1 MDLIIPEYLH
11 TPFVGIKVH
20 TRRFCMPSF
29 DFFTRLTLSPGI
41 KNRASF
47 VAGVISFVFFWCSL
61 SSDAFP
67 GESAA
72 LMVSRLSI
80 EPWFGPGF
88 PLWRLAT
95 APLARLSPG
104 MAVYLLNL
112 WSALCAGIAVGLL
125 CRYMIAWIRSK
136 IGLDGVED
144 GYADGTALLSGL
156 LSSLFFATSAPLW
169 VSATRLH
176 TQGFHAILILLAFNL
191 LQGYVD
197 NGGKWRTY
205 ALALLCGLGIV
216 ETVLM
221 LVVAPFLIARLLY
234 SMYRRHDTPRGR
246 LAGLTVTG
254 VIGTILCA
262 YLFRHT
268 SASGDALQTAI
279 ANGQSLALYLLKEQ
293 YHLSQNMFPRVGW
306 VWTVFAI
313 AVPWVAIQFE
323 AKTGL
328 NDRLN
333 IAATLFHVVLAVLAL
348 LIHANVSFLPWANT
362 LPDGRLPVLE
372 LLLTSMTAGYAF
384 ACWFVRLCDSSRAVE
399 REENLGSRSGP
410 DVQAEERRLRM
421 AMNCTLCGVLVLGT
435 LVSAVSNGRLASGRR
450 GTFVRTYVETLLAQ
464 LGDRTWLVTDGLLD
478 PLLQISALCRGQ
490 TLHLLDLSSERQP
503 DRIRSLRQAIAADA
517 SLKMNASDYLN
528 AANLGGAAFI
538 QEWLATDPQA
548 ANRVAFYAP
557 PDLLFE
563 AGLTP
568 LPDRLLFTACQD
580 AAPLRNRDLFHEQ
593 EPFWAEADQLLAGQT
608 EGDPIFWLRG
618 ALRRH
623 VSLVAN
629 NLGVLLEDLERPA
642 DAYKAYRR
650 ALAFCPDNFSAMLNR
665 VVLTRKGIEAAEKP
679 EAEADA
685 KIALDKLSRIPDPG
699 RLARFYGYVRVPGEF
714 SRQSAQWSR
723 FGQPKMATAALRR
736 AMELSPKEQKAPFL
750 KGLAEIELSDGNL
763 TESAALYQRVLDQAP
778 LDIPA
783 LLGMVRVA
791 VSRSDVNAAR
801 TYLNDAKMAGISDA
815 TYQLEDATIDFAAND
830 WETAQRKLQELTDQD
845 PKLLRAWALQANI
858 LITQAKA
865 AEVEQIILPR
875 MLAATGNAPHFLIAL
890 TQGYVLQAKGPK
902 SYEEAR
908 VAFLRAYKLNPGNR
922 QVLTALLNLDYA
934 LRDAAA
940 TESHAAALL
949 RMDRDDVLANYL
961 MGTLLI
967 SRNDLAGAE
976 AHLRRCLAAKPSSPV
991 CNDLAETLR
1000 MQGKLEEAEKAVRQ
1014 ALALDPKNAFA
1025 HDTLA
1030 CILLAAGRLQE
1041 ARQACDA
1048 ALALD
1053 PKALPFKLTEVRIL
1067 ALSGGDPAEARERVR
1082 RLNQHA
1088 DRLSPQQR
1096 ADLAGVAA
1104 ELKKR

>member
-1 MDLIIPEYLH
+1 
-11 TPFVGIKVH
+11 
-20 TRRFCMPSF
+20 MPSF
-29 DFFTRLTLSPGI
+29 VPFSRLTLSPGI
-41 KNRASF
+41 KNGVAFAAGISSF
-47 VAGVISFVFFWCSL
+47 VLFWLSL
-61 SSDAFP
+61 SPSAFP

-72 LMVSRLSI
+72 LTVSRLNI

-95 APLARLSPG
+95 APLARLSPD
-104 MAVYLLNL
+104 MAVYTLNL

-125 CRYMIAWIRSK
+125 TRYMIGWIRSK
-136 IGLDGVED
+136 IRPDGIEER
-144 GYADGTALLSGL
+144 YADGTAILSGL
-156 LSSLFFATSAPLW
+156 LAALFFATSAPVW

-176 TQGFHAILILLAFNL
+176 TQGFHAILIVLAFNL
-191 LQGYVD
+191 LQDYVAS
-197 NGGKWRTY
+197 GGKWRTY
-205 ALALLCGLGIV
+205 ALALLCGVGIV

-221 LVVAPFLIARLLY
+221 LVVAPFLIASLLI
-234 SMYRRHDTPRGR
+234 SMYRRHDTPWGR

-254 VIGTILCA
+254 VIGTVLCA

-279 ANGQSLALYLLKEQ
+279 AKGQSLSLYLLKEQ
-293 YHLSQNMFPRVGW
+293 YHLLQNMFPRVGW
-306 VWTVFAI
+306 VWPVFFI

-328 NDRLN
+328 NDRRN
-333 IAATLFHVVLAVLAL
+333 IAAALFHVVLAVLAL
-348 LIHANVSFLPWANT
+348 LIHANVSFLPWANA
-362 LPDGRLPVLE
+362 LPGGRLPVLE

-384 ACWFVRLCDSSRAVE
+384 ACLFARLCDSSLEAE
-399 REENLGSRSGP
+399 REHKRGSRRVP
-410 DVQAEERRLRM
+410 DVQAEERRLRV
-421 AMNCTLCGVLVLGT
+421 ALLCILCVALVAATLL
-435 LVSAVSNGRLASGRR
+435 SALSNGRLASGRR
-450 GTFVRTYVETLLAQ
+450 GAFARTYVEALLGQ

-503 DRIRSLRQAIAADA
+503 DHIRRLRQAITDDA
-517 SLKMNASDYLN
+517 SLKTNASDYLN

-538 QEWLATDPQA
+538 QDWLATDPHA

-580 AAPLRNRDLFHEQ
+580 TAPLRNRDLCQEQ
-593 EPFWAEADQLLAGQT
+593 EPFWAEAEQMLAGET
-608 EGDPIFWLRG
+608 EGDPVLWLRG

-629 NLGVLLEDLERPA
+629 NLGVLLEDLERPTE
-642 DAYKAYRR
+642 AYKAYRR
-650 ALAFCPDNFSAMLNR
+650 ALSLCPDNFSAMLNR
-665 VVLTRKGIEAAEKP
+665 VVLTRKGVEAAEKP
-679 EAEADA
+679 EAETDA
-685 KIALDKLSRIPDPG
+685 RIALDKLSSIPDPG

-714 SRQSAQWSR
+714 SRQSAQWSS

-763 TESAALYQRVLDQAP
+763 TESAALYQRVLDQTP

-791 VSRSDVNAAR
+791 VSRSDVKAAR
-801 TYLNDAKMAGISDA
+801 TYLNDAKLAGIPDA

-875 MLAATGNAPHFLIAL
+875 MLTATGNAPHYLIAL
-890 TQGYVLQAKGPK
+890 TQGYVFQAKGRK

-908 VAFLRAYKLNPGNR
+908 SAFLRAYKLSPGNR

-934 LRDAAA
+934 LRDEAS
-940 TESHAAALL
+940 TERHAVALL
-949 RMDRDDVLANYL
+949 RIDRDDVLANYL

-967 SRNDLAGAE
+967 NRNDLSGAE
-976 AHLRRCLAAKPSSPV
+976 AHLRRSLAAKPSSPV

-1000 MQGKLEEAEKAVRQ
+1000 LQGKLEEAEKAIRQ
-1014 ALALDPKNAFA
+1014 ALSLDPKNAFA
-1025 HDTLA
+1025 YDTLA
-1030 CILLAAGRLQE
+1030 CILLAAGRLKE

-1053 PKALPFKLTEVRIL
+1053 PKALPFRLTDVRIL
-1067 ALSGGDPAEARERVR
+1067 ALSGGDPAETRERVR

-1096 ADLAGVAA
+1096 ADLHAVSA